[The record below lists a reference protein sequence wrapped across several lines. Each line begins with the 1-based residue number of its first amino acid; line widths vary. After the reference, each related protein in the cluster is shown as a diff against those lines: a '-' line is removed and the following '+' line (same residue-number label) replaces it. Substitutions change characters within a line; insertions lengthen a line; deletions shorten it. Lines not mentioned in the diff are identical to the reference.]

1 MIERS
6 RERFEVSGRIVDAGE
21 ELDEVSAGIMSL
33 LGLGRGVCAGE
44 ADHVQLDRAPDDV
57 FVRVGRDD
65 VLRSGFLGGLD
76 QRNAGDSAGAD
87 QHFAAHQLT
96 RLADGILG
104 MNEGSRI
111 LLVEGDFH
119 QLHAAFIERLCNLR
133 NLFFVSAADDCND
146 LVLKD
151 GFNDL
156 FTHDIYL
163 HVFECFII

>member
-1 MIERS
+1 
-6 RERFEVSGRIVDAGE
+6 
-21 ELDEVSAGIMSL
+21 
-33 LGLGRGVCAGE
+33 
-44 ADHVQLDRAPDDV
+44 
-57 FVRVGRDD
+57 
-65 VLRSGFLGGLD
+65 
-76 QRNAGDSAGAD
+76 
-87 QHFAAHQLT
+87 
-96 RLADGILG
+96 

>member
-1 MIERS
+1 MDHTR
-6 RERFEVSGRIVDAGE
+6 
-21 ELDEVSAGIMSL
+21 
-33 LGLGRGVCAGE
+33 VCAG
-44 ADHVQLDRAPDDV
+44 ADDE
-57 FVRVGRDD
+57 
-65 VLRSGFLGGLD
+65 LGTGVYGLCHLFT
-76 QRNAGDSAGAD
+76 GEYCAGAD

-151 GFNDL
+151 GFNHL